1 MKKFKLIFAFL
12 AISFAISSCENDG
25 GDSNLNLD
33 KGAVPD
39 IQKIEAS
46 DQSINLLAVTEGTA
60 IDLGFS
66 VGIGVGESSFKSID
80 VLAFYIRAD
89 GTINKFVLDSGVTS
103 LPKEYHLTFADLV
116 NMFPV
121 LNGPDDIELTD
132 QLLISSTITLKNGTV
147 IQLTKDDGS
156 QNYGIDTANSPLFSI
171 TQKYIVSCPLDDA
184 SAFTG
189 DYTVVTDDWADYAP
203 GEIIPVE
210 YNPDVDGLYSF
221 RVLSTNNPYISNPD
235 TSYMLVTIDPA
246 TSQVTVLSNEEFM
259 YGGSDNFLVTGT
271 GSVGSCTGSVDLIL
285 FFGPNGPYNM
295 SLTKN

>member
-12 AISFAISSCENDG
+12 AISFAMSSCENDG

-221 RVLSTNNPYISNPD
+221 RVRNTNNPYIDNPTTSYFLVTVNPD
-235 TSYMLVTIDPA
+235 DATVTVQSNENLLYTGFDTID
-246 TSQVTVLSNEEFM
+246 
-259 YGGSDNFLVTGT
+259 VTGT
-271 GSVGSCTGSVDLIL
+271 GTVGSCTGDINLTLTFGPYGDYNLIL
-285 FFGPNGPYNM
+285 
-295 SLTKN
+295 TK